1 MVVAALEI
9 VVAALEIV
17 VAVAE
22 MVVAVAEMVAEMAM
36 VAAIEMGWWWRRGDN
51 SGSGG
56 EGSDCIKSF
65 SGFPDRVASFNFAQL
80 AIK

>member
-1 MVVAALEI
+1 MVAAVEIVVVVAA
-9 VVAALEIV
+9 
-17 VAVAE
+17 
-22 MVVAVAEMVAEMAM
+22 AEMVAEMAM

-65 SGFPDRVASFNFAQL
+65 SGFPDHVGSFNFVQIRTKRLHTSNATAL
-80 AIK
+80 ISI